1 MSSLVEKFKNK
12 KVFILYLVGVLLLST
27 SVSFAYFTSRTTS
40 SGEGSVAV
48 ATTVDLFVEGLQA
61 EGIIEFNNTD
71 MYPGHIGIAS
81 IKLTGKGQNV
91 PALYNLIFNGTNTFT
106 TELKYTVYKTTTQ
119 IDVSYSCNVKQERMG
134 VNTIYYEE
142 CTGNNIEQLGEV
154 VSSGTIHNGEG
165 KTTLKENEI
174 MLTSPEG
181 EEVYYYVVIEYPNEE
196 ENQNDDLGST
206 ISGNITVEKL
216 DYQYPEINMVGT
228 TVSGSN
234 GWVKSASINTTI
246 TTQTGKYEALYCTTT
261 SDSCTPNTSA
271 TITDNSFS
279 ISLNNNSNAQKLC
292 VRVTD
297 EYNQVK
303 EGCSE
308 AYKVDGQV
316 PTSSTT
322 IASST
327 NGSNGWYQAL
337 SINATGTDSHSGI
350 SSIRYCTTTSSTCT
364 ASTNVN
370 GSSTTVTLNSNASAQ
385 RVCAQATDTAG
396 NISTTTCSSAYSVDT
411 TNPTVSITSTS
422 STEKSISITVSGS
435 DSHSGIYQYKFS
447 SNNGSSYTTVS
458 STNNSY
464 TYTFNNLKAGTTY
477 NIAVQS
483 VDRVGNTSSTV
494 TRSVTTEKA
503 GDTMQTILAGYNIG
517 NRGSFSSGYTASTTK
532 TVFTTTDWKGTSYYF
547 AGVPTDN
554 WVRFGGYYWRI
565 IRINGDGSIRMIYN
579 GTSTATTG
587 TTTQIGTSAFNN
599 SYYRSEHVG
608 FKYTYNQQHG
618 QNNDST
624 ILDVLQ
630 SWYTTSGLSGY
641 SQYIDSNVGFCND
654 RNSATLSPWSSLPN
668 GDIFYAAYER
678 VLSLVYPPSLSC
690 TSSDIIAEPVGL
702 ITVDEVAYAGGGYF
716 NNLSYYLY
724 TGLDYWTMTPWG
736 IRYYSNLNSH
746 IAYNFSV
753 KQNGNIADNKAYTV
767 AVDGNLG
774 VRPVINLKANTQF
787 TGSGTS
793 TDPYTVVS

>member
-91 PALYNLIFNGTNTFT
+91 PALYNLIFNGTNTFN
-106 TELKYTVYKTTTQ
+106 TELKYTVYKTTTY

-142 CTGNNIEQLGEV
+142 CTGKNIEQLGEV

-228 TVSGSN
+228 TVSGNN
-234 GWVKSASINTTI
+234 GWVRSASINTTI
-246 TTQTGKYEALYCTTT
+246 TTQTGNYEALYCTTT

-337 SINATGTDSHSGI
+337 SINAIGTDSHSGV
-350 SSIRYCTTTSSTCT
+350 SSIQYCTTTSSTCT
-364 ASTNVN
+364 PSTNVN
-370 GSSTTVTLNSNASAQ
+370 GSSTAVTLNSNKSAQ
-385 RVCAQATDTAG
+385 RVCTQATDTAG
-396 NISTTTCSSAYSVDT
+396 NTSTTTCSSAYSVDI
-411 TNPTVSITSTS
+411 TNPTVSITSIS
-422 STEKSISITVSGS
+422 STENSISVTVSGS

-464 TYTFNNLKAGTTY
+464 TYTFNNLKAGTVYT
-477 NIAVQS
+477 IAVQS
-483 VDRVGNTSSTV
+483 VDKSGRVSSKV
-494 TRSVTTEKA
+494 TRSVTTEQA
-503 GDTMQTILAGYNIG
+503 GDTMQTILADYNKSARP
-517 NRGSFSSGYTASTTK
+517 NTFPFYSPFSEETTK
-532 TVFTTTDWKGTSYYF
+532 QVFTTTDWEGTSYYF
-547 AGVPTDN
+547 AGSPTDN
-554 WVRFGGYYWRI
+554 WVSFAGFYWRI
-565 IRINGDGSIRMIYN
+565 IRINGNGSVRMIYQGASPNAN
-579 GTSTATTG
+579 GKEL
-587 TTTQIGTSAFNN
+587 QIGISNFNVDRGSSVYVGLLYGGTQHGTDTKSIILDFLN
-599 SYYRSEHVG
+599 SWYINSDLNDYKKYIDFDIGFCSYRDTDGNHWEAMPVEDLYYGGYYRLQFGAVPLLDCS
-608 FKYTYNQQHG
+608 
-618 QNNDST
+618 NDD
-624 ILDVLQ
+624 ILK
-630 SWYTTSGLSGY
+630 
-641 SQYIDSNVGFCND
+641 I
-654 RNSATLSPWSSLPN
+654 
-668 GDIFYAAYER
+668 
-678 VLSLVYPPSLSC
+678 
-690 TSSDIIAEPVGL
+690 PVGL
-702 ITVDEVAYAGGGYF
+702 ITADEAVMGGLGSTATTTD
-716 NNLSYYLY
+716 NYLF
-724 TGLDYWTMTPWG
+724 TGENYWTMTPYG
-736 IRYYSNLNSH
+736 YLVSDGLNMVFQILSNGYVGSNYVSLS
-746 IAYNFSV
+746 A
-753 KQNGNIADNKAYTV
+753 
-767 AVDGNLG
+767 G
-774 VRPVINLKANTQF
+774 VRPVINLKADTLF
-787 TGSGTS
+787 TGSGTPS
-793 TDPYTVVS
+793 DPYTVVGAS

>member
-81 IKLTGKGQNV
+81 IKLTGKGQDV

-587 TTTQIGTSAFNN
+587 TSTVAMRNRSFN
-599 SYYRSEHVG
+599 SDYSGSEYVG
-608 FKYTYNQQHG
+608 FKYTSGQQHG
-618 QNNDST
+618 QGTDSF
-624 ILDVLQ
+624 ILYNLKN
-630 SWYTTSGLSGY
+630 WYRSSGLSGY
-641 SQYIDSNVGFCND
+641 SQYIDSSVGFCND
-654 RNSATLSPWSSLPN
+654 RNMASGSSWSSQPSSA
-668 GDIFYAAYER
+668 IYYATYER
-678 VLSLVYPPSLSC
+678 LITNKSPSFTC
-690 TSSDIIAEPVGL
+690 ISSDLMQEPVGL
-702 ITVDEVAYAGGGYF
+702 ITADEVAFAGGVYGTRNRSF
-716 NNLSYYLY
+716 YLY
-724 TGLDYWTMTPWG
+724 SELAYWTMSPSIFAG
-736 IRYYSNLNSH
+736 LYSYVLYVSSNSLDSEEVNTELN
-746 IAYNFSV
+746 I
-753 KQNGNIADNKAYTV
+753 
-767 AVDGNLG
+767 
-774 VRPVINLKANTQF
+774 RPVINLSSNVTI